1 MSAFHLR
8 KRNLTRYLPQSNRIL
23 NLGTAFTFL
32 TAFQLY
38 AGTSYSQTTT
48 LSLSLKNATL
58 EQAIDR
64 IEEETG
70 YSFLYADHVLD
81 VSRVVNLEANNKD
94 INLVLSRVFDNMN
107 VDYKIVDKQIIL
119 SHKLES
125 IPLAQQQGHTVQ
137 GVVLDSNQEPVIGA
151 NVLVKGTTVGTITD
165 IDGRFT
171 LEVPD
176 NAVLVVSYIGYLS
189 TELVP
194 GSKTDLTISLK
205 EDSQNLDEVV
215 VVGYGV
221 SRKKDLTG
229 AVSVLKIDDLKD
241 TPVSSVDQMMQGKL
255 SGVNVMPDN
264 MPGGGVAVRIRGF
277 STIRNNDP
285 LYIID
290 GVPVEGG
297 INFLN
302 PNDIESMQVL
312 KDASSASIY
321 GARAAN
327 GVVIISTKK
336 GKEGTFRVN
345 LDAYVGV
352 QTSAKQMRMLNAQEY
367 GDLLWQAQRNDG
379 KSPVS
384 DVYGSGETAVIP
396 EFLDADHRLPSGD
409 VDWVDEIMQKAMV
422 QSYNLSLAK
431 ADKVNS
437 HLFSLGYFNQDGLM
451 KYTGFERISGRFNN
465 EFKLFNDRLKIGE
478 NATLSHAWGTS
489 VTNNAALG
497 GMLYNAYKT
506 VSITPVYDLDGNFGS
521 NPIADISNPLGEL
534 YRNKDNKD
542 RTTRLFG
549 NLFAELNILEGLYFK
564 TNFGADYKNL
574 YKRSFKAKYNELNTQ
589 QPLSTLSTQNRWNF
603 NWVFTNTLNY
613 LRTFDKHTIGA
624 LLGIE
629 TNRYQEEYF
638 SASREG
644 FASDDDNFHFLD
656 AGDSGSQ
663 KNAGSAF
670 TSKMMSYFGK
680 IDYNFD
686 NRYLFAATF
695 RRDGSSK
702 LGNNKWGNFPAV
714 SAGWRIS
721 SEPFYDIPAISNMK
735 VRIGW
740 GQNGNSDIPAYSTID
755 SYMSN
760 PNHSNYPIDGSQS
773 SVTTGYTQ
781 TRYGNANLKWET
793 TTQTNVG
800 LDLGFLDNS
809 LTVVLDWFNKDTKDL
824 LWERPLIGTVGGT
837 NQTVWDNVGKMRN
850 RGFEAEVS
858 YNKSINKDFGFNV
871 AFNMSAIKNKM
882 TELDGDVSYI
892 GLPTSVIHSLNFDQ
906 EVSRSA
912 IGQPIGSFYA
922 YKEDGLFQSEAEIKS
937 YTNNKGE
944 LLQPNAKPGD
954 IKFVD
959 VNGDGVIDG
968 NDRDYIGNPLPD
980 VTAGLTLGVNFH
992 NFDLSL
998 FFQGMFGNDVYD
1010 LTRYVGDFYNQSQYN
1025 KNSRVVNAWTPTN
1038 TNTDIPRVTM
1048 DDPNNNIRPSSYY
1061 VQDASFVR
1069 LKNMKIGYSVPQSIL
1084 SKIKFNSLYIYAQA
1098 TNLFTITGYDG
1109 IDPEVGLQSYSSDY
1123 RNLDMGVDRG
1133 IYPLSRTFTFGVN
1146 VSF

>member
-119 SHKLES
+119 SRKLES

-431 ADKVNS
+431 ADKVSS

>member
-1 MSAFHLR
+1 MGKFNYLWFRNILLLSAGMWGLAM
-8 KRNLTRYLPQSNRIL
+8 P
-23 NLGTAFTFL
+23 
-32 TAFQLY
+32 Y
-38 AGTSYSQTTT
+38 AVADDKMKESPIT
-48 LSLSLKNATL
+48 
-58 EQAIDR
+58 EQVRTKIQ
-64 IEEETG
+64 
-70 YSFLYADHVLD
+70 
-81 VSRVVNLEANNKD
+81 VS
-94 INLVLSRVFDNMN
+94 
-107 VDYKIVDKQIIL
+107 
-119 SHKLES
+119 
-125 IPLAQQQGHTVQ
+125 
-137 GVVLDSNQEPVIGA
+137 GVVVDSNGEPLIGA
-151 NVLVKGTTVGTITD
+151 TIREKESGNGTITD
-165 IDGRFT
+165 VDGKFT
-171 LEVPD
+171 LSIPVD
-176 NAVLVVSYIGYLS
+176 AVIVISYVGYRDKLIAVNGKTS
-189 TELVP
+189 FKIELEDDTETL
-194 GSKTDLTISLK
+194 G
-205 EDSQNLDEVV
+205 EVV
-215 VVGYGV
+215 VVGYGIQ
-221 SRKKDLTG
+221 KKANLSG
-229 AVSVLKIDDLKD
+229 
-241 TPVSSVDQMMQGKL
+241 SVDQITSTQLEQRPMTDLSKGLQGMVPNL
-255 SGVNVMPDN
+255 NVDFTSGE
-264 MPGGGVAVRIRGF
+264 PGQAANINIRGEA
-277 STIRNNDP
+277 SINGGSP
-285 LYIID
+285 LILID
-290 GVPVEGG
+290 GVASDAEEMNRLLPEDVES
-297 INFLN
+297 L
-302 PNDIESMQVL
+302 SVL

-431 ADKVNS
+431 ADKVSS

-1048 DDPNNNIRPSSYY
+1048 DAPNNNIRPSSYY

>member
-119 SHKLES
+119 SRKLES

-431 ADKVNS
+431 ADKVSS

-686 NRYLFAATF
+686 NRYLFSATF

>member
-119 SHKLES
+119 SRKLES